1 MTKIKMCG
9 LRREADIE
17 YANRIMPE
25 FVGFVFAKQS
35 KRYVTVEKAFELRYF
50 LDYRIA
56 SVGVFVD
63 EAPEAIAEIAE
74 RDIINAV
81 QLHGNEDSAYIKRL
95 RELCDVPIIKAYKIN
110 SVYDIECACLSD
122 ADFVLL
128 DSGNGSGKTFDHS
141 LIRNIDRPYFL
152 AGGVTPQNARSLV
165 NTFSPYAIDAS
176 SSLETDGFK
185 DFDKMKALADAVRN
199 ERID

>member
-9 LRREADIE
+9 LRRKIDIE
-17 YANRIMPE
+17 YANKIMPE
-25 FVGFVFAKQS
+25 FVGFVFVKNT
-35 KRYVTVEKAFELRYF
+35 KRYVSVEKAFELRYL

-56 SVGVFVD
+56 SVGVFID
-63 EAPEAIAEIAE
+63 ETPEAVAEIAE

-81 QLHGNEDSAYIKRL
+81 QLHGNEDSNYIKRL

-110 SVYDIECACLSD
+110 SAYDIECACRSD
-122 ADFVLL
+122 ADFILL
-128 DSGNGSGKTFDHS
+128 DSGCGTGKTFDHS
-141 LIRNIDRPYFL
+141 LIGNINRPYFL
-152 AGGVTPQNARSLV
+152 AGGVNPENAQRLIEEF
-165 NTFSPYAIDAS
+165 NPYALDAS

-185 DFDKMKALADAVRN
+185 DFGRMKAFADAVRN